1 MNRYEMVEALIADDL
16 DTILTENEHFCST
29 EYIHNI
35 LYSGFRG
42 YESFNMDEL
51 ESECRER
58 GLYDDGENIDIDINK
73 TGGKW

>member
-1 MNRYEMVEALIADDL
+1 MNRDEMVEALITDDIN
-16 DTILTENEHFCST
+16 TIFDSKDNYNDESLLVQ
-29 EYIHNI
+29 I
-35 LYSGFRG
+35 LEFGFKG

>member
-1 MNRYEMVEALIADDL
+1 MNRDEMVEALIADDIN
-16 DTILTENEHFCST
+16 TIFDSKDNYNDESLLVQ
-29 EYIHNI
+29 I
-35 LYSGFRG
+35 LEFGFRG